1 MALFT
6 FSILLII
13 FCLVQG
19 DNYYVDTDAILIHL
33 ENVTFGNLMAILFGF
48 LLPRWFLIDALKS
61 YEIKFWLILEF
72 FCYWSVAWNSEALS
86 LLIKY

>member
-1 MALFT
+1 MALFI

-19 DNYYVDTDAILIHL
+19 DNYYIDTDAILIHL
-33 ENVTFGNLMAILFGF
+33 ENVTFGNLMATLFGF

-61 YEIKFWLILEF
+61 YEIKFGLFLEF
-72 FCYWSVAWNSEALS
+72 FCCGRAAWNSEARP
-86 LLIKY
+86 LLIRY

>member
-19 DNYYVDTDAILIHL
+19 DNYYIDTDAILIHL
-33 ENVTFGNLMAILFGF
+33 ENVTFGNLMATLFGF
-48 LLPRWFLIDALKS
+48 LLPRWFLIDAVKS
-61 YEIKFWLILEF
+61 YEIKFGLFLEF
-72 FCYWSVAWNSEALS
+72 FCWGRAAWNSEARP
-86 LLIKY
+86 LLIRY

>member
-19 DNYYVDTDAILIHL
+19 DNYYIDIDAILIHL

-61 YEIKFWLILEF
+61 YEIKFGLFLEF
-72 FCYWSVAWNSEALS
+72 FCCGRAAWNSEARP
-86 LLIKY
+86 LLIRY